1 MERSL
6 WVTVGALVAGQVP
19 DDQRLIAGTGQEH
32 VGVFE
37 RRREGGDPARVALK
51 GSLENELFGHLAGSL
66 GRCSIDLRRR
76 VWKVFKIFRNILP
89 VVGCLSDTLN
99 YLSAQL

>member
-1 MERSL
+1 MERSF
-6 WVTVGALVAGQVP
+6 WVTIGTLVAGQVP

-37 RRREGGDPARVALK
+37 RGREGGDPARVALK
-51 GSLENELFGHLAGSL
+51 GTLENELFGHLAGSL

-76 VWKVFKIFRNILP
+76 AWKVFKNIEKYSAG
-89 VVGCLSDTLN
+89 VGWMSKR
-99 YLSAQL
+99 YPKIR